1 MSTGQKT
8 GNGPNFGLSALLTKD
23 NRPDWAKLRATDW
36 FAALYNCPQEPD
48 YHTEGNVG
56 IHTEMVVAAL
66 LALPEYADLTEGERT
81 SMLLAAL
88 LHDVAKPACTVIE
101 DGKISSPRHA
111 KVGEKMAREI
121 LWDLDFELREMVCSL
136 VRLHGL
142 PLWSL
147 EKQNPWSAVIGASLR
162 VNNRLTYLLAKAD
175 VLGRICADQAGL
187 LERCEYFRAFC
198 EELECFGQPRQFHN
212 SHSKF
217 RYFFTDAR
225 YPAELFDDTRFTVEI
240 LSGLPGSGK
249 DTYLLRNTLPVV
261 SLDDLRR
268 EMGVERGDS
277 TGQGHV
283 IQRAQELA
291 KQYAAAR
298 QPFIWNATNL
308 TTDLRSKIIG
318 LLSVYNPFFKITY
331 LETSLTNVFARRKE
345 DIPRAALER
354 MSQMLELPLP
364 HEVHEVSWAR
374 DGRIYQ

>member
-1 MSTGQKT
+1 M
-8 GNGPNFGLSALLTKD
+8 SALLNKD
-23 NRPDWAKLRATDW
+23 NRPDWAKLRTTDW
-36 FAALYNCPQEPD
+36 FSALYHCPQEPE
-48 YHTEGNVG
+48 YHAEGDVG
-56 IHTEMVVAAL
+56 THTEMVVAAL
-66 LALPEYADLTEGERT
+66 LALPEYADLPEREQT
-81 SMLLAAL
+81 ALLLAGL

-111 KVGEKMAREI
+111 KVGEKIAREI
-121 LWDLDFELREMVCSL
+121 LWDLDFSLREMVCSL

-162 VNNRLTYLLAKAD
+162 VDNRLTYLLAKAD
-175 VLGRICADQAGL
+175 VLGRICEDQAGL

-198 EELECFGQPRQFHN
+198 EELECFGQPRHFHN
-212 SHSKF
+212 NHSKF

-268 EMGVERGDS
+268 EMGVSQGDS

-298 QPFIWNATNL
+298 QSFVWNATNL
-308 TTDLRSKIIG
+308 STDLRSKIIG
-318 LLSVYNPFFKITY
+318 LLSVYNPCFTITY
-331 LETSLTNVFARRKE
+331 LETSLANVFARRKE
-345 DIPRAALER
+345 DIPRAVLER
-354 MSQMLELPLP
+354 MVRMLELPLANEA
-364 HEVHEVSWAR
+364 HEVGWKR
-374 DGRIYQ
+374 MG

>member
-1 MSTGQKT
+1 MS
-8 GNGPNFGLSALLTKD
+8 NLLTKD
-23 NRPDWAKLRATDW
+23 NRPDWVKLRTTDW
-36 FAALYNCPQEPD
+36 FSALYDCPQEPD
-48 YHTEGNVG
+48 YHAEGDVG
-56 IHTEMVVAAL
+56 THTEMVVAAL
-66 LALPEYADLTEGERT
+66 LALPEYADLPEREQT
-81 SMLLAAL
+81 ALLVAAL

-101 DGKISSPRHA
+101 DSKISSPRHA
-111 KVGEKMAREI
+111 KVGEKIAREI
-121 LWDLDFELREMVCSL
+121 LWDLDFPLREMVCSL

-175 VLGRICADQAGL
+175 VLGRICADQSGL

-217 RYFFTDAR
+217 RYFFTDTR

-249 DTYLLRNTLPVV
+249 DTYLLRNALPVV

-268 EMGVERGDS
+268 EMGVSQGDS

-283 IQRAQELA
+283 IQRAHELA
-291 KQYAAAR
+291 KKYAAAR

-318 LLSVYNPFFKITY
+318 LLSVYNPCFKITY
-331 LETSLTNVFARRKE
+331 LETSLANVFARRKE
-345 DIPRAALER
+345 DIPRAVLER
-354 MSQMLELPLP
+354 MVRMLEVPL
-364 HEVHEVSWAR
+364 VSEGHVVGWR
-374 DGRIYQ
+374 RLY